1 MALRMVADELNIIME
16 MVRHVIHEDLHEMEL
31 RAELVQQTRTM
42 PILQPDLSR
51 QSQSS

>member
-1 MALRMVADELNIIME
+1 MARTMVVDELNIIME
-16 MVRHVIHEDLHEMEL
+16 MVRLVIHEDLHLMEIC
-31 RAELVQQTRTM
+31 AEFVQHTRIM